1 MGSYNIDIREMQ
13 RTYIE
18 ISRFP
23 DMKNEV
29 YNEGY
34 LSIPVA
40 QYEIPYRSLLPKYEE
55 CQNLI
60 VPVCIS
66 ASHVAIASVRMEPQ
80 YMIMGESAGV
90 AAAMACQKQG
100 DHCICSIFMNCSS
113 G

>member
-1 MGSYNIDIREMQ
+1 
-13 RTYIE
+13 
-18 ISRFP
+18 
-23 DMKNEV
+23 MKNEV

-90 AAAMACQKQG
+90 AAAMACKNRET
-100 DHCICSIFMNCSS
+100 IAFARYL
-113 G
+113 